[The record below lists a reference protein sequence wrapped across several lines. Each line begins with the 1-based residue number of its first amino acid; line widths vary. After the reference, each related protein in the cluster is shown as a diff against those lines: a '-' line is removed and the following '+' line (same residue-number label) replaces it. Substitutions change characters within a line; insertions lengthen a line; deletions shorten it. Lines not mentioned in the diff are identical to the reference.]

1 MVGSI
6 IAYRPRRE
14 DRVPSSQ
21 TEPEVGI
28 TMFGVGW
35 GRRGGWRQVRG
46 QMLPLL
52 ER

>member
-1 MVGSI
+1 MMVGSI

-35 GRRGGWRQVRG
+35 RQVRG